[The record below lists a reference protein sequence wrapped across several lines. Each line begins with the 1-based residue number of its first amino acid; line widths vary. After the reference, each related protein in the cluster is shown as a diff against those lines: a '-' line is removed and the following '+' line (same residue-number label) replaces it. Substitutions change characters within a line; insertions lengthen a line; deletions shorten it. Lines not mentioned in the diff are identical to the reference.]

1 MSDKFKKIYDALVDG
16 AEEGLADEALY
27 KYVVER
33 CPKATSKKIV
43 KASLLALTDKDL
55 MNEQLLKVIY
65 HLAIKHRLGPVT
77 ADDLEDDDTAHA
89 PTLKNKKKAP
99 AVTPPSS

>member
-1 MSDKFKKIYDALVDG
+1 
-16 AEEGLADEALY
+16 
-27 KYVVER
+27 
-33 CPKATSKKIV
+33 
-43 KASLLALTDKDL
+43 

-99 AVTPPSS
+99 AATPPSS